1 MVERIIDSAIY
12 GVILL
17 IIIEILR
24 ENSVKL
30 NKYKDIF
37 FEGYVYRLRVII
49 KAFICI
55 ADFVLTVSIVI
66 SLNSLELE
74 LPYIIYKLCY
84 AFLIAQLALFFLSIF
99 CKRKEN
105 IGKEDSI

>member
-37 FEGYVYRLRVII
+37 L
-49 KAFICI
+49 KAMYI
-55 ADFVLTVSIVI
+55 DS
-66 SLNSLELE
+66 EL
-74 LPYIIYKLCY
+74 
-84 AFLIAQLALFFLSIF
+84 
-99 CKRKEN
+99 
-105 IGKEDSI
+105 

>member
-30 NKYKDIF
+30 KKYKDIF
-37 FEGYVYRLRVII
+37 FEGYVYRLRAII

-66 SLNSLELE
+66 SLNSLE

>member
-1 MVERIIDSAIY
+1 M
-12 GVILL
+12 
-17 IIIEILR
+17 R

-37 FEGYVYRLRVII
+37 FEGYVYRLRAII

-66 SLNSLELE
+66 SLNSLE